1 MLSLVM
7 SSLFFKRLKP
17 IRLPFKSRGLI
28 MKEEDEE
35 KKDLLQSPATNSK
48 SSAQMFAEQ
57 KKFNARQGHGYAA
70 ERANHIHD
78 IRDGKKA
85 KIVGGDN
92 KKNGPDRNVNGR
104 NIQTKFCKSSA
115 DTVRSML
122 NPDGSLRY
130 MDGSNPMA
138 VEVPKD
144 QYNDVVSKLEQKIAN
159 GEIKDIKDP
168 KVAKRIIKKSSIT
181 YTQSRNIAKFAT
193 VDGLVYDVEQ
203 ATVEITN
210 AKYEIGIGALVVF
223 AHSMWNGD
231 YFGDALKNSC
241 SAAAKSGIV
250 IGVRSVV
257 LSELSKTPLDST
269 IKKFVGSKIPIG
281 KSSAVRAE
289 FTSSVVTLAILSVPD
304 FIQFVSGQMPF
315 SQLCKNVTI
324 TASGIAG
331 GAVGASAGA
340 AIAGA
345 ALGSFLPGVGTVLGG
360 FAGGIIGS
368 LFGSSAASS
377 ILEDSYTTED
387 NRAEKILHETLGI
400 LSQDFMLTQDD
411 AELMMIEFKRVDR
424 SNYLLEIDSIDD
436 NQIRANVCKT
446 FVPIMQAILASHE
459 HLRLPSTREYN
470 NFLKN
475 GKVKKNPKYESYG
488 FMKSEIQSSE
498 NIIKEK
504 EESLRIKEKQFHK
517 TQPNE
522 EKINFWLNKAFI
534 IFALVGLVFWF
545 FSGNDISKLF
555 LIPFYLL
562 AIAQILSVLDLS
574 TLPKRTE
581 DWTLLDNVCFYSTF
595 AKIIPACL
603 IVCWV
608 PIGLACWFFDT
619 ISSELC
625 WIIPMYISMGIA
637 AAFLLKPLV
646 YIIHWIKMK
655 KIKIEIAKANKN
667 IEKYKGK
674 IDNLL
679 SRIHAN
685 TTKFEAQYEPYELA
699 DAKKFYADYYAEH
712 DEDVVQNKNN
722 SLYNEHEDAIN
733 SLASAM
739 DKLGLSDMQFR
750 V

>member
-28 MKEEDEE
+28 MKEEDDDE
-35 KKDLLQSPATNSK
+35 KEDLLQSPATNSK
-48 SSAQMFAEQ
+48 NSAQMFAEQ

-78 IRDGKKA
+78 IRDGKNA

-104 NIQTKFCKSSA
+104 NIQTKFCKSST

-130 MDGSNPMA
+130 MDGSKPMA
-138 VEVPKD
+138 VEVPKE

-159 GEIKDIKDP
+159 GEIKNIKDP
-168 KVAKRIIKKSSIT
+168 KVAKRIIRKSSIT
-181 YTQSRNIAKFAT
+181 YMQSKNIAKFAT
-193 VDGLVYDVEQ
+193 VDGLVYDFEQ

-210 AKYEIGIGALVVF
+210 AKCEIGIGALVVF

-231 YFGDALKNSC
+231 DFGDALKNSC

-269 IKKFVGSKIPIG
+269 IKKFIGSKIPIG

-304 FIQFVSGQMPF
+304 FIQFFSGQMPF

-331 GAVGASAGA
+331 GTVGASAGA

-345 ALGSFLPGVGTVLGG
+345 ALGSFLPGVGTILGG

-459 HLRLPSTREYN
+459 HLRLPSTKEYN
-470 NFLKN
+470 NYLKN
-475 GKVKKNPKYESYG
+475 GKVKKNPSYESYG
-488 FMKSEIQSSE
+488 FMKSEIQNSE
-498 NIIKEK
+498 NIIKAK
-504 EESLRIKEKQFHK
+504 EESLRNKEKQFHK
-517 TQPNE
+517 TKPNE

-534 IFALVGLVFWF
+534 IFASVGLVYWF

-562 AIAQILSVLDLS
+562 ALAQVLSALDLP
-574 TLPKRTE
+574 TLPERTE

-595 AKIIPACL
+595 AKIISACL

-608 PIGLACWFFDT
+608 PIGLACWFFDA

-625 WIIPMYISMGIA
+625 WIIPMYISMGIV

-679 SRIHAN
+679 SKIHAN

-699 DAKKFYADYYAEH
+699 DAQNFYADYYAEH
-712 DEDVVQNKNN
+712 DEEHDEDVVQNKCN
-722 SLYNEHEDAIN
+722 SQYN
-733 SLASAM
+733 
-739 DKLGLSDMQFR
+739 G
-750 V
+750 